1 MSIIINTNVPA
12 LIARNALDRATASL
26 NSSMEKLSTG
36 YRINHAADDPAGYYY
51 ASGLSSQLRGS
62 KVAYQN
68 VSQSQSMLTLA
79 QGDLSAINDQLE
91 RIKEL
96 ATEYS
101 NDTLTTEQKTAI
113 KAEAQQRV
121 DEINRIVEE
130 SKFNDVKLLDGS
142 KEGVRFQI
150 GAYSDP
156 ATNAIN
162 VNGVFLDAS
171 TGETGIKLFGSG
183 ADEFADIEAAFKDSS
198 TAAKFIDIVQA
209 SADTVT
215 ERIATAG
222 VYSSRLESIA
232 DRLLTQNENLASA
245 YSSVMDTDISSETAN
260 YVKQQI
266 LQQTAS
272 AMLIQANQASGI
284 IALKLIGAS

>member
-62 KVAYQN
+62 QVAYQN

-79 QGDLSAINDQLE
+79 LGDLSAINDQLE

-113 KAEAQQRV
+113 KSEAQQRV

-130 SKFNDVKLLDGS
+130 SKFNDINLLDGS

-183 ADEFADIEAAFKDSS
+183 ADEFADIEAAFKDAD
-198 TAAKFIDIVQA
+198 TAADFIDIVQA